1 MKTKNNY
8 YYEVADWWASKIKEE
23 EKGYVKNIVPF
34 TELLE
39 QKINTTVSKS
49 AHMVISTYRTRS
61 QILGEIAF
69 KTGMVAHIQKGFE
82 MIISHNVG
90 ALVYDDKGIVVA
102 SFS

>member
-23 EKGYVKNIVPF
+23 EKGYVKNIVPVIF
-34 TELLE
+34 FAS
-39 QKINTTVSKS
+39 ISKS

-69 KTGMVAHIQKGFE
+69 KTGMVAHIPKGFE

>member
-8 YYEVADWWASKIKEE
+8 YYEVANWWASKIKEE
-23 EKGYVKNIVPF
+23 EKGSVKNIVPF

-49 AHMVISTYRTRS
+49 AHMVISTYRTS
-61 QILGEIAF
+61 SHILGEIAY
-69 KTGMVAHIQKGFE
+69 KTGMNARIPNGFE
-82 MIISHNVG
+82 MIISHDTG
-90 ALVYDDKGIVVA
+90 ALIYDDKGIVVA